1 MATARKCV
9 LCKKPVDRRGS
20 ICSSCAKAP
29 TGAVRRVAEKV
40 RDRLSGS
47 ESDEGE
53 FVCPYCRKELGW
65 STIGTSETEVT
76 IYVREKIY
84 YCPECRSF
92 LGVSSW
98 HTEG

>member
-1 MATARKCV
+1 MASARKCV

-20 ICSSCAKAP
+20 ICSACSKAP
-29 TGAVRRVAEKV
+29 TGAVRRVAEKI

-47 ESDEGE
+47 ESDAGD

-65 STIGTSETEVT
+65 STVGTSETEVT